1 MIRKERKL
9 SMNTRLDFR
18 QCLLDDLKI
27 KVTKDSFSDA
37 EPVAAQKPGEEL
49 LLKDGAV

>member
-1 MIRKERKL
+1 
-9 SMNTRLDFR
+9 MNTKLDFR

-37 EPVAAQKPGEEL
+37 EPIAAQKPGEEL